1 MVELFVLN
9 KKKRPRGRFFFLYYA
24 FIVQYKPNYAFWF
37 YQIVR
42 RFARLFLI
50 VSTYGAIS
58 GNSRYPR
65 RSARIGNCPEIAL
78 NLGN

>member
-1 MVELFVLN
+1 MVELFVLI
-9 KKKRPRGRFFFLYYA
+9 KKKRPRGRFFFIYYA
-24 FIVQYKPNYAFWF
+24 VIVQYKPNYAFWF

-58 GNSRYPR
+58 GQFPMSPPLRSNRELSRNR
-65 RSARIGNCPEIAL
+65 A
-78 NLGN
+78 